1 MLNDVCSST
10 RRSACGVLNRRDVG
24 LWLLTLLA
32 AAGLGRGAGRAM
44 DPDRHDTDGT
54 TALAV
59 LDLPRHGSL
68 TGRWL
73 DLPAEAA
80 VGRTTLLWQSP
91 AFAGPFEF
99 ALDSIIGI
107 RFPQPAEGSELQAA
121 GDWRIEL
128 VSGDQ
133 FVGGIESID
142 ERQVVVTM
150 GSLASPSRLVVR
162 RDAVQGIFRGAP
174 VAIAAGPG
182 GSAGSLTGGLA
193 GTRATLVAGESLF
206 RDLKT
211 GLRSRYDIALSW
223 QERPT
228 IRIALGCDGADDA
241 TPGYRL
247 ELGRDGDGIVAVRE
261 EEGSD
266 GGAGDRADL
275 QPCGDLPENGLTL
288 SVYVDEQAG
297 RLAVMLPD
305 ANEPIAD
312 LTIPPAGGKTG
323 GGIQITVTAGKASL
337 DSLRVTPWQGGSL
350 SHAGTR
356 EGEICLRDGESLAA
370 VVGKM
375 EPGIGTIVVRAA
387 SAQGDTEP
395 RRIPL
400 EQVDWILFPSEGLP
414 AREQTTDD
422 AESEVGCSVVQATDL
437 TGSRLTGRLLRV
449 EQGTVW
455 LEHPAVT
462 EPVPLP
468 MATLAAIA
476 GTASPAEPPTLSGR
490 IGRLACGQESVW
502 GCLVSGA
509 GAGEANA
516 GSDGSP
522 AAAIRWQPL
531 GSLTASPLA
540 AAGDGGQP
548 QATITYAEKGTSDAS
563 GAAGDLQAT
572 KRQTT
577 KRQATKLQATK
588 QKATKLQTTK
598 RFASLLI
605 LRTGETLPCRVEAI
619 DEKGVRVQVSVGEP
633 VTVATDLVQ
642 AVELVPAPGR
652 EMSAEKFRSL
662 TTLPRSQ
669 RQQPPTH
676 VLRSVEGDY
685 LRGRLVAMD
694 AKTIRIAVEASP
706 QAAPLSI
713 PRDQVARLIWLHPE
727 NLDAPWQPPQPP
739 AGEGLLVESVSSD
752 NDRLRM
758 LAMRIEGNR
767 LFGISPWL
775 GPCDIDLEKTDRLLI
790 GGARDDSPLPFPY
803 AQWKL
808 LAAPEPRN
816 LPPRKP

>member
-1 MLNDVCSST
+1 MSNDLCSPI
-10 RRSACGVLNRRDVG
+10 RRPACGTLKCCVVG
-24 LWLLTLLA
+24 LWLLTLLTV
-32 AAGLGRGAGRAM
+32 AGLGGAGRAM
-44 DPDRHDTDGT
+44 DQDRHDTENT
-54 TALAV
+54 PPLAV
-59 LDLPRHGSL
+59 IDLPRHGSL
-68 TGRWL
+68 TGRLL

-91 AFAGPFEF
+91 AFVGPFEF
-99 ALDSIIGI
+99 ALDSIVGI
-107 RFPQPAEGSELQAA
+107 RFPQPAEGSEPQAA

-128 VSGDQ
+128 NNGDQ
-133 FVGGIESID
+133 IVGEIESID
-142 ERQVVVTM
+142 GRQVVVTT
-150 GSLASPSRLVVR
+150 GSIASPSRIVVR

-174 VAIAAGPG
+174 AVIAAGSG
-182 GSAGSLTGGLA
+182 GSTGSLT
-193 GTRATLVAGESLF
+193 GTRATLVAGESLT

-211 GLRSRYDIALSW
+211 GPRSRYDIALSW

-228 IRIALGCDGADDA
+228 MRIAVACGGADDA
-241 TPGYRL
+241 THGYRL
-247 ELGRDGDGIVAVRE
+247 ELGTEGDGIVAVRE
-261 EEGSD
+261 EEGT
-266 GGAGDRADL
+266 GGGIGSCFDL
-275 QPCGDLPENGLTL
+275 QPCGDLPENAISL
-288 SVYVDEQAG
+288 SLYVDELAG

-323 GGIQITVTAGKASL
+323 GGIQITVTAGQASL
-337 DSLRVTPWQGGSL
+337 DSLRVTPWRGGSL

-356 EGEICLRDGESLAA
+356 EGKIHLRDGESLAA
-370 VVGKM
+370 VVEGI
-375 EPGIGTIVVRAA
+375 EPGSGTIIVRASGNEAA
-387 SAQGDTEP
+387 SQP
-395 RRIPL
+395 RRIAI
-400 EQVDWILFPSEGLP
+400 EQIDGILFPSEGLP
-414 AREQTTDD
+414 STEQTTDD
-422 AESEVGCSVVQATDL
+422 AEPAVGRSVVHITDL

-455 LEHPAVT
+455 LEHPAIE

-468 MATLAAIA
+468 MAMLAAIA
-476 GTASPAEPPTLSGR
+476 GAASPAEPATLSGR
-490 IGRLACGQESVW
+490 IGRLVCGQETVW
-502 GCLVSGA
+502 GCLVNGA
-509 GAGEANA
+509 GVGDAEAGR
-516 GSDGSP
+516 GGSP

-531 GSLTASPLA
+531 GSLNASPLA

-548 QATITYAEKGTSDAS
+548 QATITYAEKDKPDAS
-563 GAAGDLQAT
+563 KAVGDLQAT
-572 KRQTT
+572 TR
-577 KRQATKLQATK
+577 QATK
-588 QKATKLQTTK
+588 QKATKRQITK
-598 RFASLLI
+598 QFASLLI

-619 DEKGVRVQVSVGEP
+619 DEKGVRVQVTVGEP
-633 VTVATDLVQ
+633 VTVAADLVQ
-642 AVELVPAPGR
+642 AVELVPTPSR

-685 LRGRLVAMD
+685 LRGRIVAMD

-706 QAAPLSI
+706 RATPLSI

-727 NLDAPWQPPQPP
+727 NLDTPWQPPQPQ

-767 LFGISPWL
+767 LFGVSPWL
-775 GPCDIDLEKTDRLLI
+775 GPCDIDLERTDRLLI
-790 GGARDDSPLPFPY
+790 GGAHDDSPQPFPY

-808 LAAPEPRN
+808 SAAPEPRN

>member
-1 MLNDVCSST
+1 MSNDVCSLL
-10 RRSACGVLNRRDVG
+10 RRPACGALKGRTVG
-24 LWLLTLLA
+24 LWLLTLLTLLTV
-32 AAGLGRGAGRAM
+32 AGQGRAGRTA
-44 DPDRHDTDGT
+44 DQDRHGTDST
-54 TALAV
+54 PALAM

-80 VGRTTLLWQSP
+80 VGPTTLLWQSP
-91 AFAGPFEF
+91 AFTGPFEF
-99 ALDSIIGI
+99 ALDSIVGI
-107 RFPQPAEGSELQAA
+107 RFPQPAEEEQTQAV

-128 VSGDQ
+128 GNGDQ

-142 ERQVVVTM
+142 QRQVVVTM

-162 RDAVQGIFRGAP
+162 RDAVQGILRGAP
-174 VAIAAGPG
+174 VTIAAGSD
-182 GSAGSLTGGLA
+182 GSAGRVA
-193 GTRATLVAGESLF
+193 GTRAILVAGESLS

-223 QERPT
+223 QERPAM
-228 IRIALGCDGADDA
+228 RIAVGCDGADDA
-241 TPGYRL
+241 TQGYRL
-247 ELGRDGDGIVAVRE
+247 ELGTDGIVAVRE
-261 EEGSD
+261 EEGSN
-266 GGAGDRADL
+266 GGAGGRADL

-288 SVYVDEQAG
+288 SVYVDELAG

-312 LTIPPAGGKTG
+312 LIIPPAGGKTG
-323 GGIQITVTAGKASL
+323 GGIQIAVTSGRASL

-350 SHAGTR
+350 SNTGVR
-356 EGEICLRDGESLAA
+356 EGEIHFRDGESLAA
-370 VVGKM
+370 VVEGI
-375 EPGIGTIVVRAA
+375 EPGSGTIVVRAA
-387 SAQGDTEP
+387 GSEAASEP
-395 RRIPL
+395 RRIAL
-400 EQVDWILFPSEGLP
+400 EQVDGILFPSEGLP
-414 AREQTTDD
+414 STEQATDD
-422 AESEVGCSVVQATDL
+422 AEREVGRSVVQATDL

-455 LEHPAVT
+455 LEHPAVA

-468 MATLAAIA
+468 MATLSAIVGPA
-476 GTASPAEPPTLSGR
+476 LPAEPATLPGR
-490 IGRLACGQESVW
+490 IGRLDCGQETVW
-502 GCLVSGA
+502 GCLVNAAES
-509 GAGEANA
+509 GEAEAKA
-516 GSDGSP
+516 GSDGSL
-522 AAAIRWQPL
+522 AATIRWQPQ
-531 GSLTASPLA
+531 GSLNASPLV

-548 QATITYAEKGTSDAS
+548 QATIDYAEKGKPDAS
-563 GAAGDLQAT
+563 KAAGDLQAT
-572 KRQTT
+572 KRKAT
-577 KRQATKLQATK
+577 KRQITK
-588 QKATKLQTTK
+588 QQVTKQ
-598 RFASLLI
+598 FASLLI

-619 DEKGVRVQVSVGEP
+619 DETGVRVQVSVGEP
-633 VTVATDLVQ
+633 VTVAADLVQ
-642 AVELVPAPGR
+642 AVELVPVPGR

-685 LRGRLVAMD
+685 LRGRIVAMD
-694 AKTIRIAVEASP
+694 ANTIRIAVEASP
-706 QAAPLSI
+706 RATPLSI

-727 NLDAPWQPPQPP
+727 NLDTPWQPPQPQ
-739 AGEGLLVESVSSD
+739 AGEGLLVESVSKD

-775 GPCDIDLEKTDRLLI
+775 GPCSIDLETTDRLLI

-808 LAAPEPRN
+808 SAAPEPRN
-816 LPPRKP
+816 LPPRQP